1 MGDMSPKG
9 WIDTMT
15 TTTDF
20 AVADNRAAIRK
31 SGLPTGRIAIL
42 TADRVEDVE
51 FFYPYYRFTEAGYDV
66 DVLAPGGAE
75 VTGYK
80 GLALRTGVQPID
92 GARAADYDALF
103 IPGGLAPSELRELP
117 AAIDF
122 VSDFAATGRLI
133 GAVCHGPQVLI
144 SAGLVDG
151 RRMTSWKDVAPE
163 VRAAGAEYV
172 DEPVVEDGQFI
183 TARKPGDMPL
193 ELARFLERLA
203 AEKEQSTQKADENE
217 KTETEG
223 ASHE

>member
-1 MGDMSPKG
+1 MS
-9 WIDTMT
+9 
-15 TTTDF
+15 TTTDI

-31 SGLPTGRIAIL
+31 TGEPAGRIAIL

-75 VTGYK
+75 VNGYK
-80 GLALRTGVQPID
+80 GLALRTGVQQIVGTD
-92 GARAADYDALF
+92 ATDYDALF
-103 IPGGLAPSELRELP
+103 IPGGLAPSQLRELP
-117 AAIDF
+117 EALAF
-122 VSDFAATGRLI
+122 VSDFAATGRLV

-144 SAGLVDG
+144 SAGLAEG

-193 ELARFLERLA
+193 ELALFLERLA
-203 AEKEQSTQKADENE
+203 AQKS
-217 KTETEG
+217 EG
-223 ASHE
+223 ASDE

>member
-1 MGDMSPKG
+1 MPSKG
-9 WIDTMT
+9 SIALT
-15 TTTDF
+15 TTTDI
-20 AVADNRAAIRK
+20 AISDNRAAIRAE
-31 SGLPTGRIAIL
+31 GRPVGRIAIL

-66 DVLAPGGAE
+66 DVLAPNGTE
-75 VTGYK
+75 VNGYK
-80 GLALRTGVQPID
+80 GLSLHTGVQAIA
-92 GARAADYDALF
+92 GAQAADYDALF

-117 AAIDF
+117 EALTF

-144 SAGLVDG
+144 SAGLIEG

-163 VRAAGAEYV
+163 VRAAGAQYV

-203 AEKEQSTQKADENE
+203 AEEDAGMSNV
-217 KTETEG
+217 
-223 ASHE
+223 

>member
-1 MGDMSPKG
+1 MS
-9 WIDTMT
+9 

-20 AVADNRAAIRK
+20 AVSDNRAAIRENARP
-31 SGLPTGRIAIL
+31 LGRIAIL

-66 DVLAPGGAE
+66 DVLAPDGIE

-80 GLALRTGVQPID
+80 GLALRTGVQPII

-117 AAIDF
+117 EALAF
-122 VSDFAATGRLI
+122 VSDFAATGRLV

-144 SAGLVDG
+144 SAGLANG

-203 AEKEQSTQKADENE
+203 EEKN
-217 KTETEG
+217 EG